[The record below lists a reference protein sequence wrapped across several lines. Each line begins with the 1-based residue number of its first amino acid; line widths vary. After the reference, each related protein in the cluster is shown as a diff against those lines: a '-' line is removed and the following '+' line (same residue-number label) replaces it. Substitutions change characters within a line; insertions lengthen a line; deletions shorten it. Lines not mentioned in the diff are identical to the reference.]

1 MVLNALFSWFNE
13 CWIWFLFSVII
24 IRSNENR
31 VEEDIQGMPI
41 EYYYLLD
48 SFNKVLIS
56 ELCLI
61 LIFLIVVFMAE
72 IIHEE
77 VASYEK
83 LCW

>member
-1 MVLNALFSWFNE
+1 M
-13 CWIWFLFSVII
+13 II